1 MAPQET
7 ILVTGSN
14 RGIGLALAREF
25 AGHGWQV
32 IACCR
37 KPEKADE
44 LQQAAAE
51 AEGRIRLERLDVAD
65 PEQIVAL
72 AVRLRDET
80 IDILF
85 NNAGVTGPDRQD
97 FGQFDESAW
106 VEAFRVNTLAP
117 LRMAEAFVDQVAKSR
132 RRILAT
138 MGSIM
143 GSIGENAEGGSYVY
157 RTTKAAVNMVTKNLA
172 IDLQAKGIIAVVF
185 HPGWV
190 HTEMGGAAAPLS
202 PAASAAGLYRVLT
215 TLDRDDSGKFLDY
228 RGRERSW

>member
-1 MAPQET
+1 MET

-32 IACCR
+32 IGCCR
-37 KPEKADE
+37 RPEEAAE
-44 LQQAAAE
+44 LQQAAA
-51 AEGRIRLERLDVAD
+51 AAAGRIRIERLDVAD

-72 AVRLRDET
+72 AAKLRDET

-85 NNAGVTGPDRQD
+85 NNAGVVGPEHQD
-97 FGQFDESAW
+97 FGRVAEPAW
-106 VEAFRVNTLAP
+106 VEAFRVNTVAP
-117 LRMAEAFVDQVAKSR
+117 LMMAEAFVAQVARSSR
-132 RRILAT
+132 RIIAT
-138 MGSIM
+138 MGSVM
-143 GSIGENAEGGSYVY
+143 GSIGENTDGGYYVY
-157 RTTKAAVNMVTKNLA
+157 RSTKAAVHMVIKNLA
-172 IDLQAKGIIAVVF
+172 VDLRNQGIIAVVF

-202 PAASAAGLYRVLT
+202 PAESAAGLYRVLT
-215 TLDRDDSGKFLDY
+215 ALDRDDSGKFLDY